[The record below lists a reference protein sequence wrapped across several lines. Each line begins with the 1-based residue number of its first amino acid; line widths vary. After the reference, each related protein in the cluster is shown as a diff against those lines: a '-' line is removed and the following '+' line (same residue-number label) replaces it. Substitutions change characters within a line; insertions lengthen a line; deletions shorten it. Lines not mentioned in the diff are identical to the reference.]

1 MPNFIDLTGQKYGRL
16 TVLDRGPDRVRKSGR
31 KIVQWNCIC
40 DCGNKIV
47 VSASDL
53 RSGHTQSCG
62 CYMIDR
68 IKEANTRHGKTDSRL
83 YNVWASMRERCY
95 CPTLPTYPRY
105 GGRGIKMCD
114 EWYNS
119 YLEFER
125 WALNNGYDENAL
137 RGKCTIDRIDVNGNY
152 CPENCRWVDQKTQ
165 MSNVTYNH
173 YETMNGVTH
182 TVVEWAD
189 IYGIPYQ
196 MLEGRLCRGVPIEKA
211 VINKDLR
218 YKGNN

>member
-16 TVLDRGPDRVRKSGR
+16 TVLDRGPDHVRKSGR

-182 TVVEWAD
+182 TVAEWAD

>member
-53 RSGHTQSCG
+53 RRGHTQSCG

-68 IKEANTRHGKTDSRL
+68 TKETNTKHGKTDSRL

-95 CPTLPTYPRY
+95 CPTLSTYPRY

-119 YLEFER
+119 YLEFEQ
-125 WALNNGYDENAL
+125 WALNNGYDENAQ

-152 CPENCRWVDQKTQ
+152 CPENCRWIDQKTQ

-182 TVVEWAD
+182 TVAEWAD

-196 MLEGRLCRGVPIEKA
+196 KLEGRLCRGMPIERA
-211 VINKDLR
+211 VINKDFR
-218 YKGNN
+218 YKKNN

>member
-152 CPENCRWVDQKTQ
+152 CPENCRWVDQKT
-165 MSNVTYNH
+165 
-173 YETMNGVTH
+173 
-182 TVVEWAD
+182 
-189 IYGIPYQ
+189 
-196 MLEGRLCRGVPIEKA
+196 
-211 VINKDLR
+211 
-218 YKGNN
+218 